1 MLVSVRRV
9 AIHHPIHIGNLSV
22 TFLKSRHETH
32 GHADIFEITVPA
44 HVHLNVPHLH
54 RGCDETI
61 IGMDGIT
68 TWTLDGEEI
77 QVGPGQQLHIPRG
90 VAHTYVNTYQTTARM
105 LCILTPG
112 TIGPEYF
119 RELAAA
125 VDHAGRADISAV
137 GTVMARYGII
147 PAKA

>member
-1 MLVSVRRV
+1 MHR
-9 AIHHPIHIGNLSV
+9 PIQIGNLSV

-32 GHADIFEITVPA
+32 GEADIFEMTVPP
-44 HVHLNVPHLH
+44 HTNLHVPHLH
-54 RGCDETI
+54 KDYDETI
-61 IGMDGIT
+61 IGMNGIT
-68 TWTLDGEEI
+68 TWTLDGKKH

-90 VAHTYVNTYQTTARM
+90 VVHTYVNTHRTTARM

-112 TIGPEYF
+112 LMGPEYF

-125 VDHAGRADISAV
+125 IDQNGRPDIPAV
-137 GTVMARYGII
+137 AAIMARYGVT